1 MNQPVNDLEEA
12 MKRVM
17 LDPAYDKT
25 APTVTI
31 YTAQGKLVY
40 SSPK

>member
-1 MNQPVNDLEEA
+1 MKAADLEEA

-17 LDPAYDKT
+17 SDSRYDKT

-40 SSPK
+40 SYPK